1 MLNEFTI
8 IIIKCCCLARTT
20 HRRSMG
26 LPPAQGHNNL
36 RLNTTTNYYPKYRLD
51 TTQYNNTRKPK
62 QSFYTNPLHP
72 SVSSSARQYCS
83 YLRNPTRER
92 RPSYRSNEW
101 FAETASIDLNR
112 RFDYDFRTSNR
123 LRTLSPTCDSI
134 RLRKPARHRSIK
146 SKHSI
151 ASQKVGKYFSSKDE
165 QQNSCNYTDH
175 SNANDR
181 NIMPSNV
188 NAPIVS
194 NMPLMNVNSS
204 IFLVNHS
211 PFGLRDPR
219 FGIFHHCSQSISYF
233 WILTQ
238 Y

>member
-8 IIIKCCCLARTT
+8 IIIKCCCLARST

-51 TTQYNNTRKPK
+51 TTQYNKTRKPK
-62 QSFYTNPLHP
+62 QSFYTNPLHQ
-72 SVSSSARQYCS
+72 SISSSARHSCS
-83 YLRNPTRER
+83 YPRNPTCER
-92 RPSYRSNEW
+92 LPSNRSNEC
-101 FAETASIDLNR
+101 FAETASTDRSR
-112 RFDYDFRTSNR
+112 RHDYEFRCLNR
-123 LRTLSPTCDSI
+123 LRTLSPPYERIRKGETIRHCSI
-134 RLRKPARHRSIK
+134 E
-146 SKHSI
+146 SKNSI
-151 ASQKVGKYFSSKDE
+151 ASQKVGKYFSSNDE
-165 QQNSCNYTDH
+165 QQLSYMDH
-175 SNANDR
+175 STADDQNV
-181 NIMPSNV
+181 MPSNV

-233 WILTQ
+233 
-238 Y
+238 

>member
-8 IIIKCCCLARTT
+8 IKIKCCCLARST

-36 RLNTTTNYYPKYRLD
+36 RLNTTANYYPKYRLD
-51 TTQYNNTRKPK
+51 TTHYNKTRKPK
-62 QSFYTNPLHP
+62 KSFYPNPLH
-72 SVSSSARQYCS
+72 SSISSCALHPRKPKC
-83 YLRNPTRER
+83 ER
-92 RPSYRSNEW
+92 RPLNRSNEW
-101 FAETASIDLNR
+101 AAKTASIDHNR
-112 RFDYDFRTSNR
+112 RHDYEFR
-123 LRTLSPTCDSI
+123 LRTLSPTHESI
-134 RLRKPARHRSIK
+134 CFGETARYRSIQ
-146 SKHSI
+146 SKNSI
-151 ASQKVGKYFSSKDE
+151 ASRKVRTYFSSKSKDE
-165 QQNSCNYTDH
+165 KRMRDMDH
-175 SNANDR
+175 STANDP
-181 NIMPSNV
+181 NFMPSNE

-233 WILTQ
+233 
-238 Y
+238 